1 MDFRVTPNL
10 SVVHRGPPP
19 TCTMRLLAGFSITLA
34 TAQNTTNTF
43 KLSEGCTTLR
53 NSPDARNAVKKV
65 TYKVRL

>member
-1 MDFRVTPNL
+1 
-10 SVVHRGPPP
+10 
-19 TCTMRLLAGFSITLA
+19 MRLLAGFSITLA

>member
-10 SVVHRGPPP
+10 SCRTPRPLA
-19 TCTMRLLAGFSITLA
+19 CTMRLLAGFSITLA